1 MPLWIHLDGKQNYSP
16 YTSIYVFK
24 FCCCCLETW
33 SKYVALD
40 KVTVSMETR
49 LCFYLWQWSFLWF
62 SGALKVS
69 LISANLIRKMWL
81 ISTFPFLLLCSLTS
95 FWIVCLK
102 QISWFREACSSNMS
116 ISLQGFLQLN
126 SHQKHFYLFRVF
138 SPTSPGCCSAHI
150 NIYSFSLFLNLI

>member
-49 LCFYLWQWSFLWF
+49 LDFYLWQWSFLWF
-62 SGALKVS
+62 SRAWKVS

-95 FWIVCLK
+95 FWIVCLSRYHDLGK
-102 QISWFREACSSNMS
+102 PAVLTWAYHFKAFYNWTAIKNISFSSEFSLPLLLAAALLTLTSIHLACSW
-116 ISLQGFLQLN
+116 I
-126 SHQKHFYLFRVF
+126 
-138 SPTSPGCCSAHI
+138 
-150 NIYSFSLFLNLI
+150 